1 MIISNEKL
9 IRFDRAAID
18 SSKIGDDEFSF
29 LTYCYLLL
37 IIVTSMI
44 VRANLLINN
53 LQGKLE
59 YIDTRDECVI
69 YTLQVLNSNKSL

>member
-29 LTYCYLLL
+29 LTYCYLLF
-37 IIVTSMI
+37 IIVSMI

>member
-37 IIVTSMI
+37 IIVRSMI
-44 VRANLLINN
+44 VCANLLINN